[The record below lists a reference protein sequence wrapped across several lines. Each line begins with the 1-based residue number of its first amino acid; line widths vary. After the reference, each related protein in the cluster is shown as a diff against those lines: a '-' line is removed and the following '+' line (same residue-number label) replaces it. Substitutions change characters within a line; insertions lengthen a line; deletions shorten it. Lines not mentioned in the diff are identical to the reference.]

1 MLTFCDVLRNVELLK
16 TVGAAF
22 KSHFITKVCNQKA
35 MYICLSLAKQSQ
47 FKQRYQLTQVPDC
60 YQQPVQARTNPR
72 KLVTQAEMD
81 KVQRNK
87 RERNRV
93 KALNGCLVEL
103 MRRLPNSNHITMTK
117 AQILKRATDY
127 IDFLET
133 RIRVMQDS
141 LRNRDDERTERSF
154 SRPSC
159 RFSKVGSAFCWS
171 PFELKHDNC

>member
-1 MLTFCDVLRNVELLK
+1 
-16 TVGAAF
+16 
-22 KSHFITKVCNQKA
+22 
-35 MYICLSLAKQSQ
+35 
-47 FKQRYQLTQVPDC
+47 
-60 YQQPVQARTNPR
+60 
-72 KLVTQAEMD
+72 MD

-93 KALNGCLVEL
+93 KALNGCFVEL
-103 MRRLPNSNHITMTK
+103 MRRLPNSNHSNVHITMTK

-141 LRNRDDERTERSF
+141 LRYRDDERTERTF

-171 PFELKHDNC
+171 PFELKQDNC